1 MIQDK
6 RPKYNDVKSFRG
18 MPVEGAMER
27 ALKEA
32 EGRNEVATPT
42 PSSASPVI
50 TPVNFDPSKYVIHP
64 SANLLVPVVQSYGGF
79 DYETTMKKVY
89 SDGYKVM
96 TIKEFI
102 DYFTGIKDAS
112 EGKLNLSYADGT
124 QLNYTEALE
133 LWNFLSSTTRT
144 RGNCWTWLNGMF
156 KKEGIIK
163 KHFVLETVT
172 GIDGNGDLIVHPE
185 KSEDCLN
192 GDCYVKLEF
201 NSQGLPVR
209 KSNNQNYSQGENLYF
224 YHPRENWVAGFYAD
238 SDRSSLSCNGSPS
251 GSVAALGVFACA
263 EGASQNG
270 GSP

>member
-6 RPKYNDVKSFRG
+6 RPKYNDVTSFMG
-18 MPVEGAMER
+18 KKVEGAMER

-32 EGRNEVATPT
+32 EGRNEVVIPT
-42 PSSASPVI
+42 PISASPVI

-79 DYETTMKKVY
+79 NYETTMKKVY
-89 SDGYKVM
+89 ADGYKVM
-96 TIKEFI
+96 TMKEFI

-124 QLNYTEALE
+124 QLNNNETKE
-133 LWNFLSSTTRT
+133 LWDFLSSTTRT

-172 GIDGNGDLIVHPE
+172 GIDGNGDLVVNRE
-185 KSEDCLN
+185 KLEGCLN
-192 GDCYVKLEF
+192 EACYVKLEF
-201 NSQGLPVR
+201 NSQGLPVK
-209 KSNNQNYSQGENLYF
+209 KSNNQNYSQGENLYY
-224 YHPRENWVAGFYAD
+224 YHPTENCVARFLVD
-238 SDRSSLSCNGSPS
+238 SDWSFLGCDRNPSDSS
-251 GSVAALGVFACA
+251 AALGVRAA
-263 EGASQNG
+263 REKI
-270 GSP
+270 